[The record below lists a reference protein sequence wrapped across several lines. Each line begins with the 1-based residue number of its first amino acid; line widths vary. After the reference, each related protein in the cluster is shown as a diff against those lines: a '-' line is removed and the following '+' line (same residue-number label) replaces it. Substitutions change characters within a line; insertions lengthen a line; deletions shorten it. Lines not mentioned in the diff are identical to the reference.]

1 MTQETMVT
9 GKQRRIGP
17 LLIGGGVCAQSIGIS
32 LLLLATMAVF
42 GLDRS
47 GYPVVSSL
55 GHPAWILLG
64 ALLGAIGGL
73 VTGYGYF
80 LVLRLLVQVNPTRS
94 AVGAAGV

>member
-1 MTQETMVT
+1 MMQAAMVT
-9 GKQRRIGP
+9 DKHRRVGP

-47 GYPVVSSL
+47 GYPVVSGL

-64 ALLGAIGGL
+64 ALLVAIGGL

-80 LVLRLLVQVNPTRS
+80 LVLRLLVQINPTRS
-94 AVGAAGV
+94 AVPPASV